1 MHKILG
7 YLLLCTGLFLIFFA
21 GNGVYK
27 TFIRQAPVAQI
38 VKMGDITAHTTQGA
52 ITVPADG
59 INTLA
64 NTALFAVLM
73 LFFASVGARVGHLGI
88 HLLKTER
95 IYDALSQLDLTD
107 KDDLKTLKKL

>member
-7 YLLLCTGLFLIFFA
+7 YLLLCAGLFLIFFA
-21 GNGVYK
+21 GNGMYK
-27 TFIRQAPVAQI
+27 TFVRHSPVAQI
-38 VKMGDITAHTTQGA
+38 VNMRDITVQAPQGTV
-52 ITVPADG
+52 TVPAEG

-73 LFFASVGARVGHLGI
+73 LFFVSVGARVAQLGI

>member
-7 YLLLCTGLFLIFFA
+7 YLLLCAGLFLIFFA
-21 GNGVYK
+21 GNGMYK
-27 TFIRQAPVAQI
+27 TFIRHSPVAQI

-73 LFFASVGARVGHLGI
+73 LFFVSVGARVAQLGI
-88 HLLKTER
+88 YLLKTER
-95 IYDALSQLDLTD
+95 IYDALSQLELTD
-107 KDDLKTLKKL
+107 KEAVKTLKKL

>member
-64 NTALFAVLM
+64 NTVLFAVLM
-73 LFFASVGARVGHLGI
+73 QLLVFAGAHVARLGI
-88 HLLKTER
+88 YLLKTER

>member
-38 VKMGDITAHTTQGA
+38 VKMGDIIAHTTQGA
-52 ITVPADG
+52 ITVPEDG

-64 NTALFAVLM
+64 NTVLFAVLM
-73 LFFASVGARVGHLGI
+73 QFLVFAGAHVARLGI
-88 HLLKTER
+88 YLLKTER
-95 IYDALSQLDLTD
+95 IYDALSQLDLTKKED
-107 KDDLKTLKKL
+107 VQTLKKL